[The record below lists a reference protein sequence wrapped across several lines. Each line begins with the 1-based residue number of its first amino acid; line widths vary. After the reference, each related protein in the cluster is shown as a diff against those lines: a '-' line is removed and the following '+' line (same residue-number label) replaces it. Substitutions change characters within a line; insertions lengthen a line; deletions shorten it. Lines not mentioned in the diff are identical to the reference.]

1 MSFSLLS
8 SILLVSLA
16 STILASPVVQSQPTR
31 PFYIANKCPTSVN
44 LYIGGV
50 HSGVIEKGMSVTKTL
65 PVNSGFF
72 YTDVNTGSPTAEGT
86 SRAGFLGVRLLC
98 ITMENIPLTANHAQP
113 DLYYIV
119 KDTTY
124 INAGIT
130 IAPHKQAA
138 VSIYI

>member
-86 SRAGFLGVRLLC
+86 SRAGFLGVRLLSLVEC
-98 ITMENIPLTANHAQP
+98 IPLTENHSQP

-124 INAGIT
+124 INAGIS